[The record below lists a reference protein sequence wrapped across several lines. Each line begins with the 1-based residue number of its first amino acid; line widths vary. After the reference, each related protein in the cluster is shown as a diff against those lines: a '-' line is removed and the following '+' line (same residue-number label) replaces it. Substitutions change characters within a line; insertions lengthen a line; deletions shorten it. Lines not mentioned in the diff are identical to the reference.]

1 MAATYTFDAISQNF
15 EQVNSL
21 AYQDFYIQL
30 PSVPLMITNV
40 AISTDKTSN
49 TEGLAYYLGA
59 VDAEGGA
66 NPRFFAASTDTTV
79 RLINTNIINPVTE
92 QFPIW
97 VTDPYIIFRTNAIAG
112 ANTSIQISTRNFD
125 NDFINISGIRSVY
138 GKIPNGTTT
147 GNTQV
152 ISSSGAKFHI
162 KSLYLVGANVGTPIY
177 ACINN
182 STIVEP
188 IPLAVTSN
196 TMINP
201 NSLITSAFNM
211 GSESRT
217 DTLNLYYDATLTSDV
232 YYYCTFS
239 VVS

>member
-1 MAATYTFDAISQNF
+1 MAATYTFDAISQNC
-15 EQVNSL
+15 EQIDTL
-21 AYQDFYIQL
+21 AYQDFAIQL
-30 PSVPLMITNV
+30 PSVPLMITHV
-40 AISTDKTSN
+40 AISTDQTSDVN
-49 TEGLAYYLGA
+49 GIAYYLGT

-66 NPRFFAASTDTTV
+66 NPHFFAASTNETT
-79 RLINTNIINPVTE
+79 RLINTDIINPVTE

-97 VTDPYIIFRTNAIAG
+97 VTDPYIVFRVNSIVG
-112 ANTSIQISTRNFD
+112 ANTTIQISTRNFD

-138 GKIPNGTTT
+138 GKIPNGTTA

-152 ISSSGAKFHI
+152 LSSSGARIHV
-162 KSLYLVGANVGTPIY
+162 KSLYIVGANVGTPIY
-177 ACINN
+177 ASIDN

-201 NSLITSAFNM
+201 NSVMTSAFNM
-211 GSESRT
+211 GSEGRT